1 MVLFKSRIKD
11 VKTMLKLSCHY
22 NVAGNLIFDIV
33 MVREKFEEGTIINN
47 KSGITKEVL
56 NDRMNIKK
64 LV

>member
-1 MVLFKSRIKD
+1 
-11 VKTMLKLSCHY
+11 MLKLSCYY

-56 NDRMNIKK
+56 NDRMNMKK